1 MPEPILYQTLSGM
14 LAPALFMTATGSLLI
29 TANNRLARVMDRLR
43 VLVDML
49 DRLGQRTLI
58 ADFPEEREEKLL
70 ADVAR
75 SNVRGA
81 RLLRAIGRLYLAFAC
96 FVGTSLMLAVD
107 SLTDHALAAVPTGL
121 AVVGVSLLLFACLN
135 LFLEARSGLAT
146 LDKEVAFMAS
156 LREKRRPATPS
167 GPTTTQP
174 P

>member
-1 MPEPILYQTLSGM
+1 MAESVLYQTLGGM

-43 VLVDML
+43 VLVDLL
-49 DRLGQRTLI
+49 DRLGQRTLV

-96 FVGTSLMLAVD
+96 FVGTSLMLALD
-107 SLTDHALAAVPTGL
+107 SWTEHALAGVPTGL

-146 LDKEVAFMAS
+146 LDKEVGFMEK
-156 LREKRRPATPS
+156 LRAQRRGPEPTATKHP
-167 GPTTTQP
+167 
-174 P
+174 